1 MIFDLKKDL
10 RKKMREIQKSY
21 LAGLSYKEKHSIAE
35 KLCDKV
41 TALSEYK
48 KADLI
53 LAYIPDQL
61 EADCTP
67 IILDALEKGKKVC
80 VPKVDFEAMKQG
92 ESKMDFYFLD
102 GTKSLEKQLETGTYG
117 IREPK
122 AGLEKLCWGV
132 AGKKG
137 SDFRPAEGVAEN
149 AAGGCS
155 EGKASPFAASP
166 FMIVP
171 GVAFTRGG
179 KRLGHGKGFYDI
191 YIGEMQKSGLNPFL
205 CGVCLPCQLVEEI
218 PTAGH
223 DIRMDCVLW

>member
-35 KLCDKV
+35 KLCEKV
-41 TALSEYK
+41 TALPEYK

-155 EGKASPFAASP
+155 EGKAFPFVTSP

-191 YIGEMQKSGLNPFL
+191 YIEKMRKEGKNPYL
-205 CGVCLPCQLVEEI
+205 CGIALPCQIIEEL
-218 PTAGH
+218 PSEDH
-223 DIRMDCVLW
+223 DIQMNKVIF